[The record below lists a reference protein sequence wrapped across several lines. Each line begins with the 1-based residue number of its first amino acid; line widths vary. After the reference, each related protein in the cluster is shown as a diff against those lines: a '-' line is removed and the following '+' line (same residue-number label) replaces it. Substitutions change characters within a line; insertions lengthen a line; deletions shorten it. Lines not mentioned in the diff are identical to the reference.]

1 MLRMFRR
8 QKIMQTIE
16 HLRQLFDYNDW
27 ANRRIITA
35 LKESYSEKSHKI
47 LAHLLITEQ
56 EYFERLYG
64 KDSKGFD
71 FWQDLSL
78 KECGAL
84 ARETAERYE
93 KLLRKFDEEG
103 LNLAANYRTS
113 EGDWKEN
120 TFRELLTHILFHSS
134 VHRGN
139 IILKLRQ
146 ENFAPPKIDYI
157 IYLRE
162 TKYI

>member
-1 MLRMFRR
+1 MYSV
-8 QKIMQTIE
+8 E
-16 HLRQLFDYNDW
+16 HLRRLYDYNDW

-35 LKESYSEKSHKI
+35 LKENSVEKARKI

-71 FWQDLSL
+71 FWQDLSIE
-78 KECGAL
+78 ECGAL
-84 ARETAERYE
+84 ARTTAERFE
-93 KLLRKFDEEG
+93 KLLRRFEEEG
-103 LNLAANYRTS
+103 LDLTARYRTS
-113 EGDWKEN
+113 EGVWHEN
-120 TFRELLTHILFHSS
+120 TFRELLTHVLFHSS
-134 VHRGN
+134 IHRGN
-139 IILKLRQ
+139 IMLAVR
-146 ENFAPPKIDYI
+146 EAGFAPPKIDYI